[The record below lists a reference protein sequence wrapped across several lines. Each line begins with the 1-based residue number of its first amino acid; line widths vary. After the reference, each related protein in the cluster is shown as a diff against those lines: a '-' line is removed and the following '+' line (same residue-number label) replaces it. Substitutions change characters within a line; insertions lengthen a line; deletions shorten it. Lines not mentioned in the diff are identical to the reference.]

1 MNKDELVKAGLSMDR
16 YREKRDTQRPATVQL
31 DGLIP
36 TTLPSLLE
44 VYQYMT
50 TKQNKPSK
58 TAYYSLMEAA
68 AEYSQVR
75 KGEDVPGLRAALGGD
90 EATASSLHASGL
102 KSGIAGDVQGVHGL
116 RPDSHEGTGLGW
128 KIAWS
133 AWADARAG
141 GIDLGARG
149 FELLLQASKPHP
161 HLLPSLLYHVQNNPT
176 LYRSITNITY
186 DFLLRHAIDGRRFE
200 SVLVLITEMR
210 MRGLNSPSENRAAQ
224 VIEMCC
230 ENGAARVALDLAERW
245 GVGQGDEA
253 RVAVGTWVD
262 ILRVS
267 AEAHYMQ
274 GIETAWERL
283 SDNPQFVPDEGLCIL
298 ILNAAARHGNP
309 SLATSVLARFSQLGL
324 EAREYHYAPVL
335 EAFCST
341 GDLPE
346 ALQVL
351 DAMRTHGGVS
361 PTLATA
367 RPLVDSIVQRRDI
380 RWVDAGF
387 DALEALHVKGQRIDV
402 AAFNAVLKAAEEYGD
417 LKRAVVIYRQAG
429 SFGVK
434 PDVET
439 FNTLLSA
446 CVKAGA
452 KEQGELVLKDME
464 TALGPASKDADTFQH
479 LIDLYLSHHDF
490 EPAFNYLEEMKE
502 ARHRPP
508 LAVYENLVKAC
519 WEKSDE
525 RFRDVIEE
533 MRLGGYKPSGTL
545 VAYLNGSSGKSSA
558 GSSPQQQSA
567 YGQ

>member
-1 MNKDELVKAGLSMDR
+1 MS
-16 YREKRDTQRPATVQL
+16 
-31 DGLIP
+31 
-36 TTLPSLLE
+36 
-44 VYQYMT
+44 
-50 TKQNKPSK
+50 TKHNKPSIN
-58 TAYYSLMEAA
+58 AYLSLMEAA

-75 KGEDVPGLRAALGGD
+75 KGEDVPGLRQALG
-90 EATASSLHASGL
+90 ETATSTAAGSRL
-102 KSGIAGDVQGVHGL
+102 KGAAAGDVGHGL
-116 RPDSHEGTGLGW
+116 KLGGHEGTGLGW

-149 FELLLQASKPHP
+149 FELLLLASKPHP

-176 LYRSITNITY
+176 LYRSITNTTY
-186 DFLLRHAIDGRRFE
+186 DFLLRHALDSRRFE
-200 SVLVLITEMR
+200 TVLVLITEMR
-210 MRGLNSPSENRAAQ
+210 MRGLSPSAGRWAQ
-224 VIEMCC
+224 VIELCC
-230 ENGAARVALDLAERW
+230 ENGAGRVALDLANRW
-245 GVGQGDEA
+245 SKAEGEDKVPL
-253 RVAVGTWVD
+253 GTWVD

-267 AEAHYMQ
+267 AEAHFTQ

-283 SDNPQFVPDEGLCIL
+283 SNNPSFIPDEGLCIL
-298 ILNAAARHGNP
+298 ILNSAARHGNP
-309 SLATSVLARFSQLGL
+309 QLATSVLAKFSELGL

-351 DAMRTHGGVS
+351 EAMRTHGGVQ

-367 RPLVDSIVQRRDI
+367 QPLIDSIVQRQDI

-387 DALEALHVKGQRIDV
+387 DALEALHARGQRIDV
-402 AAFNAVLKAAEEYGD
+402 AAFNAVIKAAEEYGD
-417 LKRAVVIYRQAG
+417 LKRAVVIYRQAA

-446 CVKAGA
+446 CAKAGA
-452 KEQGELVLKDME
+452 KEQGELVLADME
-464 TALGPASKDADTFQH
+464 ATLGPALKDADTYQH
-479 LIDLYLSHHDF
+479 LIDLYLRHHEF

-519 WEKSDE
+519 WDKSDE
-525 RFRDVIEE
+525 RFRDVIDE
-533 MRLGGYKPSGTL
+533 MRLGGYKPSETL
-545 VAYLNGSSGKSSA
+545 VAYLNGRPGKPAGAGGYSQDAGRRQDSARSNTRGRSGSERSSSRSA
-558 GSSPQQQSA
+558 
-567 YGQ
+567 